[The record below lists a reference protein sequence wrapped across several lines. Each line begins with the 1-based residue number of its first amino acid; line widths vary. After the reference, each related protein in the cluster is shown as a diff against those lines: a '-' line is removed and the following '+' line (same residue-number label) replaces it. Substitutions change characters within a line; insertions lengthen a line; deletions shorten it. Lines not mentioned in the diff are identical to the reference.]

1 MLNLKKILFGGGAA
15 SELAQDVRS
24 ALEQWQSLP
33 VPRLDDLHY
42 HVRYVVVDVATGG
55 QGGEGDQLKALAA
68 SSVQHSMIVPGD
80 TFYADLE
87 AAEEDTAAV
96 DRRLMAFLQY
106 AAKSPLVTYHV
117 PYVGAYLKQIYRE
130 RLGIEFEAQW
140 VDLAWLLP
148 AMFEEKCHT
157 VMPLDHWIELFGL
170 NAGQGRRDAM
180 DNNLLLARIFQ
191 MLLVRVVGKQIDT
204 AERLVDESRAS
215 RFLRRTH

>member
-15 SELAQDVRS
+15 SELPQEVRS
-24 ALEQWQSLP
+24 ALEQWQAMP
-33 VPRLDDLHY
+33 APRLDDLHY
-42 HVRYVVVDVATGG
+42 HVRYVVVDLAVGG
-55 QGGEGDQLKALAA
+55 PGGDGDQLKALAA

-87 AAEEDTAAV
+87 AQEDAAAV

-106 AAKSPLVTYHV
+106 AAKAPLVTYHV

-130 RLGIEFEAQW
+130 RFGIEFEAQW